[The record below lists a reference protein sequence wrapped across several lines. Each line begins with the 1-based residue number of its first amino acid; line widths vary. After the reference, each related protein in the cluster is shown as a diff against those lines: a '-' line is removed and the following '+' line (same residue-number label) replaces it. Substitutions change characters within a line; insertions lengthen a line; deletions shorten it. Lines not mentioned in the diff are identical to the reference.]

1 MRSSFLRRR
10 AARLA
15 VSTAR
20 AFLCAGLMGAS
31 AAWAATPADAEADA
45 SEWRGRYCTPLG
57 CRGGVESA
65 LGNAVGFAVAAGS
78 VALLARRR
86 RA

>member
-1 MRSSFLRRR
+1 MSR
-10 AARLA
+10 AL
-15 VSTAR
+15 
-20 AFLCAGLMGAS
+20 LCAFLMGAS
-31 AAWAATPADAEADA
+31 GAWASTPAADEADV

-57 CRGGVESA
+57 CRGGAESA